1 MRRCHHCGKILYEIP
16 FKCHRCGH
24 IFCRNHHLPE
34 NHNCSGL
41 HSHGYTFTKKYCR
54 NCGREIT
61 GHPTRCNQCGEV
73 FCGFCGLPE
82 NHGCRIRSDPEPVP
96 SRPPKRERS
105 FKPFLK
111 KIRDRL
117 TLKNFTILSIL
128 LMLIGFFSACYLMN
142 DYQKGVYQP
151 VFEIGVFF
159 FFLAYFIYTL
169 KCWGTGSKI
178 WAVFMLAIPLLAYS
192 LATSKLPNYTTLSF
206 FVYLVILLVI
216 FAIISAI
223 PLYICDK
230 LKRGIERHVLKRTRG
245 TYQYFSPNSS
255 YSFIGVIV
263 VSLLLVNYGGI
274 AMFSNNLNSALQSS
288 TINSSNSPYA
298 SPSSTLDGSGYSTV
312 QTTQT
317 SSGIVPL
324 PTATENHETGLTSK
338 TFSYVLRGKSGTI
351 NLNLYSGVYNEISS
365 EPTLYQCTRYNG
377 DSSPCTSNELQQYY
391 LDYVNKPD
399 QEKYLDNLVNSIKAK
414 TSNQDDQARIA
425 ISLVQNI
432 PYDYAKLN
440 GGNTGNTRYPYEV
453 LYANKG
459 VCEEKSLLL
468 AYLLR
473 GLGYG
478 VVLFE
483 YPSESHM
490 AVGIKSPAAYAYD
503 NTGYAFVESTSPTII
518 TDDQENYVNV
528 GKLTET
534 PHVYTISDGIS
545 FNSISEEYND
555 AKTFNQLELISQGS
569 GGILDQN
576 YYYVWL
582 SLVQKYG
589 LKTGN

>member
-1 MRRCHHCGKILYEIP
+1 
-16 FKCHRCGH
+16 
-24 IFCRNHHLPE
+24 
-34 NHNCSGL
+34 
-41 HSHGYTFTKKYCR
+41 
-54 NCGREIT
+54 
-61 GHPTRCNQCGEV
+61 
-73 FCGFCGLPE
+73 
-82 NHGCRIRSDPEPVP
+82 
-96 SRPPKRERS
+96 
-105 FKPFLK
+105 
-111 KIRDRL
+111 
-117 TLKNFTILSIL
+117 
-128 LMLIGFFSACYLMN
+128 MLIGFFSACYLMN

-169 KCWGTGSKI
+169 KCWGTGSKLC
-178 WAVFMLAIPLLAYS
+178 AVFMIAIPLLAYS

-245 TYQYFSPNSS
+245 TYQYFCPNSS

-518 TDDQENYVNV
+518 TDNQENYVNV
-528 GKLTET
+528 GKLTEA
-534 PHVYTISDGIS
+534 PNVYTISEGIS

-576 YYYVWL
+576 YYYAWL
-582 SLVQKYG
+582 SLVQKYR
-589 LKTGN
+589 LKMG

>member
-1 MRRCHHCGKILYEIP
+1 MSNYTPLTLILYS
-16 FKCHRCGH
+16 
-24 IFCRNHHLPE
+24 L
-34 NHNCSGL
+34 
-41 HSHGYTFTKKYCR
+41 
-54 NCGREIT
+54 
-61 GHPTRCNQCGEV
+61 
-73 FCGFCGLPE
+73 
-82 NHGCRIRSDPEPVP
+82 
-96 SRPPKRERS
+96 
-105 FKPFLK
+105 
-111 KIRDRL
+111 
-117 TLKNFTILSIL
+117 ILI
-128 LMLIGFFSACYLMN
+128 
-142 DYQKGVYQP
+142 
-151 VFEIGVFF
+151 
-159 FFLAYFIYTL
+159 
-169 KCWGTGSKI
+169 
-178 WAVFMLAIPLLAYS
+178 
-192 LATSKLPNYTTLSF
+192 
-206 FVYLVILLVI
+206 VI

-223 PLYICDK
+223 PLYICNK
-230 LKRGIERHVLKRTRG
+230 VKRGIERHVLKRTRR
-245 TYQYFSPNSS
+245 TYQYFCPNPS

-263 VSLLLVNYGGI
+263 VSLLLVNYGGV
-274 AMFSNNLNSALQSS
+274 AMFANNLNSALQS
-288 TINSSNSPYA
+288 TTNHGSNTQYA
-298 SPSSTLDGSGYSTV
+298 SPSSTLDESGYSTL

-317 SSGIVPL
+317 SSINFPL
-324 PTATENHETGLTSK
+324 PIPTTENYETGLTSR
-338 TFSYVLRGKSGTI
+338 TFPYVLRGQSGTI

-534 PHVYTISDGIS
+534 PNVYTISDGIS

-576 YYYVWL
+576 YYYAWL

-589 LKTGN
+589 LKTSN